1 MFCVFHSIIS
11 FHIYFI
17 CISVSQIPNKD
28 GKAIRQKGRTL
39 RMSDEHLDSDC
50 SQNEER
56 NGLGE
61 EIGSVRNAVR
71 LRGNRNK
78 SAVRFPEDSD
88 IGYNSKRKRKGRYSE
103 DDDYVAYENVDP
115 LMQNETRIVKRNSR
129 GSAQEAAKTL
139 EKNFDVSP
147 GDEEVVLG

>member
-28 GKAIRQKGRTL
+28 GKALRQKGRTL

-50 SQNEER
+50 SQIEER

-88 IGYNSKRKRKGRYSE
+88 NNSKRNRKGRYSE
-103 DDDYVAYENVDP
+103 VDDYVAYKNVDP
-115 LMQNETRIVKRNSR
+115 LMQNENGIVKRNSR
-129 GSAQEAAKTL
+129 RSAKEAAETL
-139 EKNFDVSP
+139 EKNFDVSS
-147 GDEEVVLG
+147 DNEEVVFG